1 MNEKLLELHIDYE
14 MSLVS
19 TENLKDTIKKEIISY
34 LEWAKDKSF
43 SNLFPKQKAES
54 RLKEIINRSTV
65 NEKTLNLIKKSISAS
80 YNFLDKDNT
89 KLNELINR
97 EDFIS
102 SANSTIGLRNAREK
116 IIQFI
121 VNSSA
126 YSRMMSSIIYAAIK
140 DFLAENPITKNNP
153 VASSFMKMGAD
164 FLNNLPG
171 MQGNFDATITDFLR
185 NNLSGRIQQSEKL
198 IREELETGKNT
209 EELLTEI
216 WNFLGTIPLSEI
228 KNLLPEKEVISFLER
243 TPAFWDYL
251 KSKGFVE
258 KVAFHQ
264 LNEFYLYFGEKSI
277 AAILEEIGISKEEIA
292 DGLSEGMFIYLD
304 NQELREYY
312 RIRVKDRLSGFYM
325 STKVQ
330 NLIK

>member
-1 MNEKLLELHIDYE
+1 

-19 TENLKDTIKKEIISY
+19 SENLKETIRKEIIAY
-34 LEWAKDKSF
+34 LDWAKDKNFSF
-43 SNLFPKQKAES
+43 LFPKEKAES
-54 RLKEIINRSTV
+54 GLREIISRTSL
-65 NEKTLNLIKKSISAS
+65 NEKTLQLLKKSINAG
-80 YNFLDKDNT
+80 YNFLDKNNT
-89 KLNELINR
+89 KLTELLDR
-97 EDFIS
+97 EEFLR
-102 SANSTIGLRNAREK
+102 SANNTVGLKNLREK
-116 IIQFI
+116 IIRFV

-209 EELLTEI
+209 EELFNEI

-243 TPAFWDYL
+243 TPSAWEYL

-258 KVAFHQ
+258 KVAFHN
-264 LNEFYLYFGEKSI
+264 LNEFYSYFGERSI
-277 AAILEEIGISKEEIA
+277 GSILEEVGVSESEIS
-292 DGLSEGMFIYLD
+292 DLLSEGMSIYLD
-304 NQELREYY
+304 HQDLREYY
-312 RIRVKDRLSGFYM
+312 KTRVKERLSNFYM
-325 STKVQ
+325 SSKIQDLTK
-330 NLIK
+330 